1 MIGGIS
7 HYDHRNNFWEIN
19 FNQRCW
25 LLQIYNSRCL
35 ATTASVYFAVK
46 ALQPVV
52 RYPLWAR
59 PTAKTDK
66 VKWHDSWNAKNPRTT
81 ANSITNRRMDRRL
94 SRNKCKFACT
104 SSLDLQNRLKSTV
117 NVTILLTAHGM
128 GYYSGESLLE
138 STILLVKFHVRYRYI
153 TCERRLWNPL
163 LKIPGFH

>member
-1 MIGGIS
+1 MVSPNPLTLNQNEHRLALPRKEQSLMQGIGEFCVQSMYLVYVYIS
-7 HYDHRNNFWEIN
+7 HI
-19 FNQRCW
+19 CS
-25 LLQIYNSRCL
+25 LGG
-35 ATTASVYFAVK
+35 
-46 ALQPVV
+46 
-52 RYPLWAR
+52 LW
-59 PTAKTDK
+59 

-117 NVTILLTAHGM
+117 NVTILLTVHGM